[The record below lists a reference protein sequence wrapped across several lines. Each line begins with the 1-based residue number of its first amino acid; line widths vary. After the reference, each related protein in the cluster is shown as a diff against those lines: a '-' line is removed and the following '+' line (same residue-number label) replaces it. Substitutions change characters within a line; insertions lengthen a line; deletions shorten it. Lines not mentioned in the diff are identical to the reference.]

1 MNLLVSLA
9 ASTER
14 DFSGFMADYSR
25 TIDDRHD
32 DAGLG

>member
-1 MNLLVSLA
+1 MNLRPNLA
-9 ASTER
+9 AVDR

-25 TIDDRHD
+25 TVDDPHD